1 MVDTLYSSPCKG
13 IFHSGFLRDHV
24 KEIARTI
31 FYRELT
37 RELAEPTLVSLR
49 RVPRTTVWGLLPGKQ
64 VLLSMQVPWKL
75 HCIAAQALLE
85 LGRRLLRSSCWCV
98 LKY

>member
-1 MVDTLYSSPCKG
+1 M
-13 IFHSGFLRDHV
+13 IFHADLQKVNLENLPWYFFFPLFVFFL
-24 KEIARTI
+24 KSSQ
-31 FYRELT
+31 